1 MLIYL
6 KQSLYNGEIY
16 TSWVL
21 KMTKKK
27 TENKKQ
33 KTASV
38 KKQTQNETE
47 ENAVDIETAIK
58 NASSLPEDDDLQ
70 TQLEE
75 AQQSAKNNWDK
86 VLRAQ
91 AEMENLKRRNA
102 KDLENAHKFALD
114 GFVKALLEVKD
125 SLSMGLKTAHE
136 ENATIES
143 VIEGLEMTDK
153 VFLSTMEK
161 FGVESINPE
170 NEPFNPELHEA
181 VTMLPMPDKKS
192 NSVLEVVQIGF
203 TLNGRLVRPAM
214 VIVVQ

>member
-1 MLIYL
+1 
-6 KQSLYNGEIY
+6 
-16 TSWVL
+16 
-21 KMTKKK
+21 MTKKK
-27 TENKKQ
+27 AQDKTTEK
-33 KTASV
+33 V
-38 KKQTQNETE
+38 ED
-47 ENAVDIETAIK
+47 ENIETSEQEAQ
-58 NASSLPEDDDLQ
+58 ETDLQ

-75 AQQSAKNNWDK
+75 AQQSAKDNWDK

-125 SLSMGLKTAHE
+125 SLTMGLKTANE
-136 ENATIES
+136 EKATIEHI
-143 VIEGLEMTDK
+143 IEGLEMTDK

-161 FGVESINPE
+161 FGVEVINPTDE
-170 NEPFNPELHEA
+170 VFNPEFHEA
-181 VTMLPMPDKKS
+181 VTMVPMPDKES

-214 VIVVQ
+214 VVVVQ

>member
-1 MLIYL
+1 
-6 KQSLYNGEIY
+6 
-16 TSWVL
+16 
-21 KMTKKK
+21 MTKKK
-27 TENKKQ
+27 AQEK
-33 KTASV
+33 
-38 KKQTQNETE
+38 TE
-47 ENAVDIETAIK
+47 EKVEDK
-58 NASSLPEDDDLQ
+58 NVEQATTDEQSDDLQ

-75 AQQSAKNNWDK
+75 AQQSAKDNWDK

-125 SLSMGLKTAHE
+125 SLTMGLKTANE
-136 ENATIES
+136 EKATIEHI
-143 VIEGLEMTDK
+143 IEGLEMTDK

-161 FGVESINPE
+161 FGVEVINPTDE
-170 NEPFNPELHEA
+170 AFNPELHEA
-181 VTMLPMPDKKS
+181 VTMVPMPDKES

-214 VIVVQ
+214 VVVVQ

>member
-1 MLIYL
+1 
-6 KQSLYNGEIY
+6 
-16 TSWVL
+16 
-21 KMTKKK
+21 MTKKK
-27 TENKKQ
+27 AQDE
-33 KTASV
+33 TAE
-38 KKQTQNETE
+38 K
-47 ENAVDIETAIK
+47 AVDENIDTAEQDNQET
-58 NASSLPEDDDLQ
+58 DLQ

-75 AQQSAKNNWDK
+75 AQQSAKENWDK

-125 SLSMGLKTAHE
+125 SLTMGLKTANE
-136 ENATIES
+136 ENATIEHI
-143 VIEGLEMTDK
+143 IEGLEMTDK

-161 FGVESINPE
+161 FGVNAINPTGE
-170 NEPFNPELHEA
+170 AFNPEFHEA
-181 VTMLPMPDKKS
+181 VTMVPMPDKES

-214 VIVVQ
+214 VVVVQ